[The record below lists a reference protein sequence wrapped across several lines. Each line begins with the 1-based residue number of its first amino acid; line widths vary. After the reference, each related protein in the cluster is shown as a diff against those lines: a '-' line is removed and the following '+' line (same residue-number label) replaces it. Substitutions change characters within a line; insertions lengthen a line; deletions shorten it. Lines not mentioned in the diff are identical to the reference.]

1 MEIKLREKHLLT
13 KKSLYAYAAPGVI
26 IRIDRDLLLLLLFKQ
41 LCNSNIYMLSLSSI
55 FPRVKSHGKEFKTKV
70 CNMVIMIVATFDVY
84 FLRHSNFQVVLA
96 VTDNLHQDD

>member
-41 LCNSNIYMLSLSSI
+41 FCNSNIYMLSLSSI
-55 FPRVKSHGKEFKTKV
+55 FPKEITQQGIYNKSMQNGHHER
-70 CNMVIMIVATFDVY
+70 CNF
-84 FLRHSNFQVVLA
+84 
-96 VTDNLHQDD
+96 